1 MIHYPTS
8 PYKENRVSLQ
18 SRVGE
23 WSFNNFGAQISKVNG
38 DPMHS
43 FAPLLGIM
51 EEALCETPFTNDR
64 QEQIDG
70 VGDTCIYMCDF
81 ATREGDLDLE
91 AVFKEYM
98 TDPTTTIFS
107 EELTNKDRYNLPEL
121 CGKLCHI
128 VLKHHQGIRKFANR
142 EYYVENRNLVLCRI
156 IEKIQMYYNLDFF
169 ATGEKVF
176 DKVVSKRNWK
186 KNPESGN

>member
-1 MIHYPTS
+1 M
-8 PYKENRVSLQ
+8 SLQ

-23 WSFNNFGAQISKVNG
+23 WSLANFGPQISKVNG

-51 EEALCETPFTNDR
+51 EEALCETSFANER

-70 VGDTCIYMCDF
+70 VGDICIYMCDF

-91 AVFKEYM
+91 AVLKEYM
-98 TDPTTTIFS
+98 TKPTSPLFS
-107 EELTNKDRYNLPEL
+107 EELTNKDRFNLSEL

-142 EYYVENRNLVLCRI
+142 DYYVENRNLVLCRI
-156 IEKIQMYYNLDFF
+156 IEHIQIYYNLDFF

-176 DKVVSKRNWK
+176 NEVVSKRNWK
-186 KNPESGN
+186 VNPVLGLTPCPADSE

>member
-38 DPMHS
+38 DPMYS
-43 FAPLLGIM
+43 FAPLLGIL
-51 EEALCETPFTNDR
+51 EEALCETSFADER

-70 VGDTCIYMCDF
+70 VGDICIYMCDF
-81 ATREGDLDLE
+81 ANREGDLNLQL
-91 AVFKEYM
+91 VFAEYVSKS
-98 TDPTTTIFS
+98 TAPLFS
-107 EELTNKDRYNLPEL
+107 EEVTSKARYNLSEL

-128 VLKHHQGIRKFANR
+128 VLKHHQGIRKFALR
-142 EYYVENRNLVLCRI
+142 DYYVENRNLVLCRI
-156 IEKIQMYYNLDFF
+156 IEQIQLYYNLDFF
-169 ATGEKVF
+169 ATGELVF